1 MTDPEFQQSRLKSPT
16 GADLALYTYE
26 AETTPRGIVQ
36 INHGLAEYAGR
47 YAPFAAYLASRGYH
61 TIGHDHRGHG
71 RTEAED
77 GAPRR
82 FADKDGWIKVMDDV
96 AAVQVEARKRWP
108 DRLHGPGL
116 VNLDHIGRD
125 GRLQAAPDKGCGFG
139 AMTRRLAASRSS
151 CFRNA
156 RRL

>member
-71 RTEAED
+71 R
-77 GAPRR
+77 GRR
-82 FADKDGWIKVMDDV
+82 RSCWPLLCVK
-96 AAVQVEARKRWP
+96 RKYKT
-108 DRLHGPGL
+108 
-116 VNLDHIGRD
+116 
-125 GRLQAAPDKGCGFG
+125 Q
-139 AMTRRLAASRSS
+139 
-151 CFRNA
+151 
-156 RRL
+156 